1 MNQGCLEDIVWEDW
15 DRGRRAVG
23 LRQGGGSPESHW
35 RGQKAG
41 NGLQVGI
48 LDPTNRPRSV
58 SLSLSFLIFN

>member
-48 LDPTNRPRSV
+48 LDPTNQSQV
-58 SLSLSFLIFN
+58 CLSEPQFPDL